1 MLSGPYYLLS
11 QLPIGTRNPDDN
23 SPIDLTSVFDVLVY
37 IILPV
42 LMIIFYILWRR
53 KKKRDEN

>member
-1 MLSGPYYLLS
+1 MLSRLYLLLL

-23 SPIDLTSVFDVLVY
+23 SPIDLTSTFDIVVY

-53 KKKRDEN
+53 KKRKDKD

>member
-1 MLSGPYYLLS
+1 MLNLLCPLLL

-23 SPIDLTSVFDVLVY
+23 SPIDFTSNFDVIVY

-42 LMIIFYILWRR
+42 LMVIFYILWR
-53 KKKRDEN
+53 KKKKKDKN